1 MKSEGI
7 DLNPPEQP
15 PPDPYTESRNKP
27 PHTFDTPSDFDKL
40 KQFIELDRKVLRF
53 YCVWDDRDNM
63 FGEIRPYVSHK
74 DTHKHMPHTLHHT
87 HTCTC
92 TFILACIHVC
102 ICTRLKRCVYS
113 CVFYNTYKSNS
124 HYFCLMGVSVNSD
137 WCDCVI

>member
-27 PHTFDTPSDFDKL
+27 PHTFNTPSDFDKL

-74 DTHKHMPHTLHHT
+74 DTQAHATHTAPHTH
-87 HTCTC
+87 
-92 TFILACIHVC
+92 IHVHVH
-102 ICTRLKRCVYS
+102 LFLHVYM
-113 CVFYNTYKSNS
+113 CMYVYV
-124 HYFCLMGVSVNSD
+124 H
-137 WCDCVI
+137 I